1 MLTEVEI
8 IEILNRNRNFFQKCW
23 PKMRFLKFWTE
34 IEFFR
39 KILTEME
46 ISKYWTEIEIFPK

>member
-1 MLTEVEI
+1 
-8 IEILNRNRNFFQKCW
+8 
-23 PKMRFLKFWTE
+23 MRFLKFRTE

-46 ISKYWTEIEIFPK
+46 ISKFWTEIEIFPK

>member
-1 MLTEVEI
+1 
-8 IEILNRNRNFFQKCW
+8 
-23 PKMRFLKFWTE
+23 MRFLKFWTE

-46 ISKYWTEIEIFPK
+46 ISKFWTEIEIFPK